1 MKHVFLRA
9 LCLLCAVVLLST
21 FALTGCGSEEPAGEQ
36 SATGDDA
43 HAGHNH
49 GDETPSTAPTNQN
62 QEQNSNQKHDHEEP
76 SNMRLAYEEEK
87 GGTFALVIKDCKGN
101 LVLEK
106 KGLAKKALSRQIND
120 YVVCLSWVL
129 NSNPGGYE
137 SLYIDRK
144 TCRVS
149 DTIVGEQATD
159 GNRIVC
165 TEIKDGVL
173 NVTVR
178 DLFDKNGYSKTT
190 EVKEAYTKGDYTVL
204 GAVMMK
210 NDQVNIS
217 YLTDKDG
224 AHRIKAFD
232 LYEKGEEKPT
242 AAKTTEK
249 TEAKKT
255 DKK

>member
-1 MKHVFLRA
+1 MKYPFLRA

-21 FALTGCGSEEPAGEQ
+21 FALTGCGNETPAAETDPHAGHNH
-36 SATGDDA
+36 ATETDP

-49 GDETPSTAPTNQN
+49 GTNATDAPIGD
-62 QEQNSNQKHDHEEP
+62 KHEHKEP
-76 SNMRLAYEEEK
+76 AAMRMAYEEEK
-87 GGTFALVIKDCKGN
+87 GGTFTLIIKDCQGN
-101 LVLEK
+101 QIYK
-106 KGLAKKALSRQIND
+106 KTGLAKKAASRQVTAEVAEL
-120 YVVCLSWVL
+120 YWVTS
-129 NSNPGGYE
+129 SNPGGYE
-137 SLYIDRK
+137 CLYINRL
-144 TCRVS
+144 TCQVS
-149 DTIVGEQATD
+149 DTIVGEQVTD
-159 GNRIVC
+159 GNRIVY

-190 EVKEAYTKGDYTVL
+190 EIKEAYTKGDYTVL

-210 NDQVNIS
+210 NGQVNVS

-242 AAKTTEK
+242 TAKATEK
-249 TEAKKT
+249 TETKKT